1 MNTLQ
6 SSSVA
11 CAHERRPGTTVCLL
25 CRAEARVA
33 TRNRRTRTFV
43 RATSATIMIAALA
56 AAGTV
61 GASAY
66 RSRNDAHRAV
76 HERTASTPAS
86 TATAPA
92 SPLVAEPTVQTAAAQ
107 VAPGTA
113 TDSQTVQDAA
123 HSATAPATPAAA
135 TTAPVATPVA
145 MKPPITPLLAEG
157 ETVLPNGIVATRS
170 DTLVTLAFD
179 TPSSRTRQPEKFEKL
194 LRTTL
199 PKVYG
204 PAIDTARS
212 KVPTGDLTKSGNLV
226 SDLPTRG
233 IHVPVRDAW
242 SLAVYPE
249 TRPGHDGPL
258 VVRYRVSV
266 VPRS

>member
-6 SSSVA
+6 SSSEA
-11 CAHERRPGTTVCLL
+11 CGHERRHGTTVCLL
-25 CRAEARVA
+25 CRAEARIA
-33 TRNRRTRTFV
+33 ARERRTQLFV
-43 RATSATIMIAALA
+43 RSVSATILLAALG

-61 GASAY
+61 GLNAYRGRTDAPRIARDIMSALPAAASAAPD
-66 RSRNDAHRAV
+66 SLSA
-76 HERTASTPAS
+76 
-86 TATAPA
+86 APA
-92 SPLVAEPTVQTAAAQ
+92 PTEVAAGPS
-107 VAPGTA
+107 APGTA
-113 TDSQTVQDAA
+113 TDSQSVQVVA

-135 TTAPVATPVA
+135 TTAPTAPVA
-145 MKPPITPLLAEG
+145 PKAPIAPLLAEG
-157 ETVLPNGIVATRS
+157 KTVLPNGMVATRS
-170 DTLVTLAFD
+170 DSVVTLAFD
-179 TPSSRTRQPEKFEKL
+179 NPSSRTRQPEKFEQL

-204 PAIDTARS
+204 PAIDSVLS
-212 KVPTGDLTKSGNLV
+212 KVPAGELMKDGNLV